1 MWCHRPSVT
10 GVVSADV
17 QPGRSPLVFQYTEIW
32 SPPTLI
38 RGVAPGEWL
47 PRMIVW
53 GSLTVVRIHASN
65 VAACVDTD
73 TAQFP
78 GTLPQPAVVRK
89 LSTAPADVVIFGFLP
104 QQDDDRYDLT

>member
-1 MWCHRPSVT
+1 
-10 GVVSADV
+10 
-17 QPGRSPLVFQYTEIW
+17 VFQYTEIW

-38 RGVAPGEWL
+38 RGVAPGELL

-73 TAQFP
+73 AAQFP
-78 GTLPQPAVVRK
+78 GTLPHPPVVRK
-89 LSTAPADVVIFGFLP
+89 LSTVPAEAPSGPSSGDAGADG
-104 QQDDDRYDLT
+104 